1 MTLTRNVIVCATDF
15 SAHAT
20 TATIWAAALA
30 KRSGAEL
37 ELVSVLAP
45 PTLSFPELVAD
56 AWVFEQ
62 AMREQAAAKLR
73 QLARTLAEDNGLV
86 VTVQLLEGDPARAIT
101 SHAEGAGAQ
110 FLVLG
115 THGHGTVERWLLG
128 SVAERSVRLAHL
140 PVAVVPPT
148 TSPTAARTLKD
159 GGPPRILVGLTDGQA
174 APGVIAMARS
184 MRMHGP
190 CDLTFV
196 HLYWPIVEYQR
207 LGLCKAH
214 VLSAETLRGRSSQ
227 DRGRGQPTDV
237 EAHYSMLI

>member
-1 MTLTRNVIVCATDF
+1 
-15 SAHAT
+15 
-20 TATIWAAALA
+20 
-30 KRSGAEL
+30 
-37 ELVSVLAP
+37 
-45 PTLSFPELVAD
+45 
-56 AWVFEQ
+56 
-62 AMREQAAAKLR
+62 
-73 QLARTLAEDNGLV
+73 
-86 VTVQLLEGDPARAIT
+86 QLLEGDPARAIT

-115 THGHGTVERWLLG
+115 THDHGTVERWLLG

-207 LGLCKAH
+207 LGLAGSRDLFRADPDVVRNLEP
-214 VLSAETLRGRSSQ
+214 VLRDQIGPLPGQGAVNLCIRPAWGDPAAGLLVAAEEGDSHGDTFDLMIVGAEQR
-227 DRGRGQPTDV
+227 
-237 EAHYSMLI
+237 